1 MNAIASVTALSAFQA
16 NIPDFDINTIIA
28 NAKSITTSNYTDFY
42 TPGVWCKIN
51 TSTGEIIDLMATTNI
66 SREFKQVQ
74 NKLANPQTD
83 KYKAIVAL
91 GVDIEFKVLVYCSN
105 YQEALEYEFQLA
117 QELHPQFWS
126 PGPQQL
132 QQQKVA

>member
-1 MNAIASVTALSAFQA
+1 MLSLLLLV
-16 NIPDFDINTIIA
+16 
-28 NAKSITTSNYTDFY
+28 ITPISTLL
-42 TPGVWCKIN
+42 VWCKIN

-91 GVDIEFKVLVYCSN
+91 GVDIEFKVLVYCGN

-126 PGPQQL
+126 PSPQQL